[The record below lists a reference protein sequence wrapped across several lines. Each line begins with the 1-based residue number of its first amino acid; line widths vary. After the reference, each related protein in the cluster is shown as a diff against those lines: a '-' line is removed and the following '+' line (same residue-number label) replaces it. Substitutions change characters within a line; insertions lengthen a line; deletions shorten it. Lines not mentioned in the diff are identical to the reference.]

1 MKEAVVSSG
10 PKVTIKDV
18 DIPEPKADQIVIR
31 VVVSGSNPKD
41 WYESCVLNYRNHSL
55 HINVC

>member
-1 MKEAVVSSG
+1 MKEAIVTKG

-18 DIPEPKADQIVIR
+18 PIPEPKADQVIIQ

-41 WYESCVLNYRNHSL
+41 W
-55 HINVC
+55 